1 MSFGLARPF
10 GIFDISCGC
19 TPCSG
24 RSCRDVWF
32 SRAGERSRP
41 RVTARSMWLMVR
53 VEITHLL
60 FPSNRHDGSRP
71 SGRRNTRGTQDRRG
85 RRRTSA
91 SSFSSSMDRS
101 ANRSSSSS
109 TPWCE
114 RRVTACDRSGPWTA
128 LPMPASDQKRRIETV
143 SNASVSRPT
152 ATGIGITAFL
162 RPGHKVH
169 HSNA

>member
-1 MSFGLARPF
+1 
-10 GIFDISCGC
+10 
-19 TPCSG
+19 
-24 RSCRDVWF
+24 
-32 SRAGERSRP
+32 
-41 RVTARSMWLMVR
+41 VR

-71 SGRRNTRGTQDRRG
+71 SGRRNTAALKTGGAADG
-85 RRRTSA
+85 LLPAPSPALWIVRRT
-91 SSFSSSMDRS
+91 DR
-101 ANRSSSSS
+101 APLP

-152 ATGIGITAFL
+152 ATEIGITAFL